1 MEEENLQNQNDIQ
14 APDTEPISKT
24 DALVGIFTEPGN
36 TYEAVAQT
44 KGVYYWTYPI
54 LICILLGLISAFIGQ
69 TDAQLFGD
77 MMSKQ
82 KKKMHEKMDEQVK
95 AGKLTQEQAQEQIA
109 ASEKFMDPNGIF
121 FKLMAYVGA
130 SVGVV
135 IIFIFVSL
143 LYFVGLKIFK
153 SQAGFADAM
162 NVVGLGMLISS
173 IGGLLA
179 MVLSVVMGHFTSIFG
194 RTILKEENVGEKSIQ
209 VCYFAGYF
217 CNMGACNFCNWSL
230 QSRKNFNGAVIFI
243 GIRYLVY
250 LDGSFNFCFL
260 K

>member
-1 MEEENLQNQNDIQ
+1 MEEENLQNQNDIE

-24 DALVGIFTEPGN
+24 DAMVGIFTEPGN

-179 MVLSVVMGHFTSIFG
+179 MVLSVVMGHFTSIGAGLF
-194 RTILKEENVGEKSIQ
+194 LKEENVGEKA
-209 VCYFAGYF
+209 YKFAT
-217 CNMGACNFCNWSL
+217 SL
-230 QSRKNFNGAVIFI
+230 DIFAIWEHVIFAI
-243 GIRYLVY
+243 GLSKVGRISMAQSYSLVF
-250 LDGSFNFCFL
+250 GIWFIWMAVSIFVF
-260 K
+260 